1 MNKVEIKNLNTAELP
16 RIKNSEQIEL
26 LKKIKEGDN
35 EAREKFI
42 YCNLRLVLSIV
53 QKFNNRGE
61 NLDDLFQIGVV
72 GLIKS
77 INNFDISQNVQFST
91 YAVPMII
98 GEIKRFLRDSST
110 IKVSRSMRDI
120 AYKVMQEKEE
130 FLKQNNREPTINEI
144 SELIGEKIEDIV
156 IALDSMIQPVSIY
169 ETVYSEGG
177 STISL
182 FEQIKDDTDEAE
194 MLTNKM
200 TLESLLEKLND
211 KEKNIIYKRFFLN
224 KTQSELAKEVG
235 VSQAQISRIE
245 KTALLKMR
253 KRIKK

>member
-16 RIKNSEQIEL
+16 KIKNTEQIEL
-26 LKKIKEGDN
+26 LKKIKKGDN
-35 EAREKFI
+35 QARERFI

-98 GEIKRFLRDSST
+98 GEIKRFLRDSTT
-110 IKVSRSMRDI
+110 IRVSRSMRDI

-130 FLKQNNREPTINEI
+130 FLKTNNREPTIIEI
-144 SELIGEKIEDIV
+144 SEIIGEKVEDV
-156 IALDSMIQPVSIY
+156 VMALDSMVQPLSIY

-177 STISL
+177 SNISL
-182 FEQIKDDTDEAE
+182 YEQIRDDTDEAE

-200 TLESLLEKLND
+200 TLESLLEKLTE
-211 KEKNIIYKRFFLN
+211 KERNIIYKRFFLN
-224 KTQSELAKEVG
+224 KTQSELALEVG